1 MTTIIILSIIFL
13 VIDQI
18 SKILIIK
25 LLEPNEVITIIKNF
39 FYIIYTNNTG
49 AAFSILLG
57 KRIFLIVV
65 AILIIGILLYYIKK
79 NKVDGKLNIIAFS
92 LIIGGSLGNLIDRI
106 VRGYVVDFISI
117 KLGSY
122 NFPIF
127 NIADTLIVVGV
138 FLRTLGRAMAVP
150 RLAAEAAAVA
160 EAPGGV
166 RTATPAANR
175 KTRKTGKRLWT
186 RLKNMW
192 TRWRRS

>member
-1 MTTIIILSIIFL
+1 MNLKNRNL
-13 VIDQI
+13 
-18 SKILIIK
+18 LIRCGR
-25 LLEPNEVITIIKNF
+25 IIKNIF
-39 FYIIYTNNTG
+39 SIIYTNNTG

-138 FLRTLGRAMAVP
+138 FLLLIKNT
-150 RLAAEAAAVA
+150 
-160 EAPGGV
+160 GGNKND
-166 RTATPAANR
+166 NR
-175 KTRKTGKRLWT
+175 
-186 RLKNMW
+186 
-192 TRWRRS
+192 

>member
-39 FYIIYTNNTG
+39 FYIIYANNTG

-127 NIADTLIVVGV
+127 NIADSLIVVGV
-138 FLRTLGRAMAVP
+138 FLLLIGNT
-150 RLAAEAAAVA
+150 
-160 EAPGGV
+160 GGNKND
-166 RTATPAANR
+166 NR
-175 KTRKTGKRLWT
+175 
-186 RLKNMW
+186 
-192 TRWRRS
+192 

>member
-79 NKVDGKLNIIAFS
+79 SFCIFCKGGAAPCEKNFAYVCGSAFC
-92 LIIGGSLGNLIDRI
+92 
-106 VRGYVVDFISI
+106 RGFFG
-117 KLGSY
+117 LQ
-122 NFPIF
+122 
-127 NIADTLIVVGV
+127 
-138 FLRTLGRAMAVP
+138 
-150 RLAAEAAAVA
+150 RL
-160 EAPGGV
+160 
-166 RTATPAANR
+166 
-175 KTRKTGKRLWT
+175 
-186 RLKNMW
+186 
-192 TRWRRS
+192 

>member
-39 FYIIYTNNTG
+39 FYIIYTNNPG

-138 FLRTLGRAMAVP
+138 FLLLIGNT
-150 RLAAEAAAVA
+150 
-160 EAPGGV
+160 GGNKND
-166 RTATPAANR
+166 NR
-175 KTRKTGKRLWT
+175 
-186 RLKNMW
+186 
-192 TRWRRS
+192 

>member
-79 NKVDGKLNIIAFS
+79 NKVDGKTIYQIEIDNTEKIEEVVKNELEKIDKNNINVYATKQESPEIVEKLVQNKIKVYKVCEQDISLETAF
-92 LIIGGSLGNLIDRI
+92 L
-106 VRGYVVDFISI
+106 
-117 KLGSY
+117 K
-122 NFPIF
+122 
-127 NIADTLIVVGV
+127 
-138 FLRTLGRAMAVP
+138 
-150 RLAAEAAAVA
+150 
-160 EAPGGV
+160 
-166 RTATPAANR
+166 
-175 KTRKTGKRLWT
+175 KTGG
-186 RLKNMW
+186 NVIE
-192 TRWRRS
+192 

>member
-1 MTTIIILSIIFL
+1 MTTIIILSLIFL
-13 VIDQI
+13 IIDQI
-18 SKILIIK
+18 TKILVIK
-25 LLEPNEVITIIKNF
+25 ILPLSGSIEIIKNF
-39 FYIIYTNNTG
+39 FYIIPTNNTG

-127 NIADTLIVVGV
+127 NVADTLIVVGV
-138 FLRTLGRAMAVP
+138 FLLLIKNT
-150 RLAAEAAAVA
+150 
-160 EAPGGV
+160 GGNKND
-166 RTATPAANR
+166 NR
-175 KTRKTGKRLWT
+175 
-186 RLKNMW
+186 
-192 TRWRRS
+192 

>member
-1 MTTIIILSIIFL
+1 MTTIIILSLIFL
-13 VIDQI
+13 IIDQI
-18 SKILIIK
+18 TKILVIK
-25 LLEPNEVITIIKNF
+25 ILPLSGSIEIIKNF
-39 FYIIYTNNTG
+39 FYIIPTNNTG

-138 FLRTLGRAMAVP
+138 FLLLIKNT
-150 RLAAEAAAVA
+150 
-160 EAPGGV
+160 GGNKND
-166 RTATPAANR
+166 NR
-175 KTRKTGKRLWT
+175 
-186 RLKNMW
+186 
-192 TRWRRS
+192 